1 MKPTRL
7 FYLLFCLLMAGSV
20 GGQDPFF
27 PAERRAE
34 LQREIDFGVADDDPE
49 PARPA
54 SAPRIDLGLTGKL
67 LVGGL
72 LAAGLG
78 AVLFVILRD
87 AGRSSKKSSPD
98 TSPAAT
104 AAEEERLVRRG
115 VDPARIEEAEASGQY
130 ALALRYHYLSALHR
144 LDTAGLIRYRKD
156 HGNREYRQQLP
167 DDGRREEFGALAR
180 AYERY
185 WFGQY
190 PLASA
195 VYPTLRDRFRRLAD
209 NPHTAG
215 V

>member
-1 MKPTRL
+1 MKPRRP
-7 FYLLFCLLMAGSV
+7 FYLLFCLLLAASV

-34 LQREIDFGVADDDPE
+34 LQREIDFGVPEDGAE

-54 SAPRIDLGLTGKL
+54 SSPRIDLGLTGKL

-78 AVLFVILRD
+78 AVLFVTLRD
-87 AGRSSKKSSPD
+87 ARRSKKPSPA

-130 ALALRYHYLSALHR
+130 ELALRYHYLSALHR